1 MEQCLTKKK
10 TKTMTE
16 TTFTARFF
24 NEDGGRSNT
33 TVAPYKELLV
43 MTMKHLL
50 LIFDDWDGFE
60 IETNGKV
67 IYKYLKNYGKNIEK
81 HLG

>member
-1 MEQCLTKKK
+1 
-10 TKTMTE
+10 MTE
-16 TTFTARFF
+16 TKFTAHFF

-33 TVAPYKELLV
+33 TIAPYKDILV
-43 MTMKHLL
+43 NTMKHLL

-67 IYKYLKNYGKNIEK
+67 IYKHLKDYDNKNK
-81 HLG
+81 

>member
-1 MEQCLTKKK
+1 MNSENDSKAYSQ
-10 TKTMTE
+10 MTE

-24 NEDGGRSNT
+24 NEDGGRSET
-33 TVAPYKELLV
+33 TVAPYKELLI

-60 IETNGKV
+60 IETEGKT
-67 IYKYLKNYGKNIEK
+67 IYKYLKDYDNKNK
-81 HLG
+81 

>member
-1 MEQCLTKKK
+1 
-10 TKTMTE
+10 MTE

-67 IYKYLKNYGKNIEK
+67 IYKYLKNYGKQSN
-81 HLG
+81 LGGLPW

>member
-1 MEQCLTKKK
+1 
-10 TKTMTE
+10 MTE

-60 IETNGKV
+60 IETNGKT
-67 IYKYLKNYGKNIEK
+67 IYKYLKDYNYGKKDIISRISDMR
-81 HLG
+81 

>member
-1 MEQCLTKKK
+1 
-10 TKTMTE
+10 MTE

-33 TVAPYKELLV
+33 TVAHSKELLV
-43 MTMKHLL
+43 ATMKHLL

-60 IETNGKV
+60 IETNGKI
-67 IYKYLKNYGKNIEK
+67 IYKYLKNYGKQSK
-81 HLG
+81 

>member
-1 MEQCLTKKK
+1 
-10 TKTMTE
+10 MTE

-24 NEDGGRSNT
+24 NENGGRSKT
-33 TVAPYKELLV
+33 TIAPSKELLIN
-43 MTMKHLL
+43 TMKHLL

-67 IYKYLKNYGKNIEK
+67 IYTYLKNYGKQSK
-81 HLG
+81 

>member
-1 MEQCLTKKK
+1 
-10 TKTMTE
+10 
-16 TTFTARFF
+16 
-24 NEDGGRSNT
+24 
-33 TVAPYKELLV
+33 

>member
-1 MEQCLTKKK
+1 MTDTK
-10 TKTMTE
+10 
-16 TTFTARFF
+16 FTARFF
-24 NEDGGRSNT
+24 DESGGHSNT

-60 IETNGKV
+60 IETEGKV
-67 IYKYLKNYGKNIEK
+67 IYTYLKNYGKNIEK

>member
-1 MEQCLTKKK
+1 
-10 TKTMTE
+10 MTE
-16 TTFTARFF
+16 TKFTARFF

-33 TVAPYKELLV
+33 TMAHSKELLIT
-43 MTMKHLL
+43 TMKNLL

-67 IYKYLKNYGKNIEK
+67 IYKYQKNYRHAKIS
-81 HLG
+81 

>member
-1 MEQCLTKKK
+1 
-10 TKTMTE
+10 MTE

-24 NEDGGRSNT
+24 NEDGGRSNQT
-33 TVAPYKELLV
+33 SAHSKELLIS
-43 MTMKHLL
+43 TMKRLL

-67 IYKYLKNYGKNIEK
+67 IYKYLKNYGK
-81 HLG
+81 

>member
-1 MEQCLTKKK
+1 
-10 TKTMTE
+10 MTE
-16 TTFTARFF
+16 TKFTARFF
-24 NEDGGRSNT
+24 NEEGGRSNQT
-33 TVAPYKELLV
+33 IAPYKDLLIN
-43 MTMKHLL
+43 TMKHLL

-67 IYKYLKNYGKNIEK
+67 IYTYLKNYGQNIEK